1 MTRSI
6 WGKQILVNSV
16 RMFALAGGRGD
27 RFFPFSTII
36 PKCLIPVA
44 GKPCLRWIVEDAI
57 QQEFT
62 DVVLCVNRRDE
73 SNFKYEF
80 RDLKLKYSVSEEPTG
95 TVDELSRARGLV
107 DGTFILR
114 YGDDLT
120 EIDYGKLLQFHREK
134 EAALTLGATAGFRLP
149 VGILDTDS
157 SGRVVKFTEKPR
169 LERPSWIG
177 IGVFEPGVM
186 SYLRA
191 GEDIAA
197 DTISRM
203 LEAGE
208 RVYSFVVQNG
218 WYDVGNIEHW
228 RMADDYFR
236 KNKST
241 SIRDAS
247 QSE

>member
-1 MTRSI
+1 MN
-6 WGKQILVNSV
+6 NSV
-16 RMFALAGGRGD
+16 RMFVLAGGKGD
-27 RFFPFSTII
+27 RFFPISTII

-44 GKPCLRWIVEDAI
+44 GKPCLRWIVEDVI
-57 QQEFT
+57 QQGFT
-62 DVVLCVNRRDE
+62 DIVLCVNRKDE

-80 RDLKLKYSVSEEPTG
+80 RDLKLKYSVSKEPTG
-95 TVDELSRARGLV
+95 TVDELSFARGLI

-120 EIDYGKLLQFHREK
+120 EIDYSELLKFHREK
-134 EAALTLGATAGFRLP
+134 EAAVTLAATTGFRLP
-149 VGILDTDS
+149 VGILETDAV
-157 SGRVVKFTEKPR
+157 GRVAKFIEKPR

-177 IGVFEPGVM
+177 IGVFEPKVLN
-186 SYLRA
+186 YLRS

-208 RVYSFVVQNG
+208 KVYSFVVQNG

-236 KNKST
+236 NSRSA
-241 SIRDAS
+241 SIRDES
-247 QSE
+247 QCE

>member
-1 MTRSI
+1 MN
-6 WGKQILVNSV
+6 NSV
-16 RMFALAGGRGD
+16 RMFVLAGGKGD
-27 RFFPFSTII
+27 RFFPISTII

-44 GKPCLRWIVEDAI
+44 GKPCLRWIVEDVI
-57 QQEFT
+57 QQGFT
-62 DVVLCVNRRDE
+62 DIVLCVNRKDE

-80 RDLKLKYSVSEEPTG
+80 RDLKLKYSVSKEPTG
-95 TVDELSRARGLV
+95 TVDELSFARGLI

-120 EIDYGKLLQFHREK
+120 EIDYSELLKFHREK
-134 EAALTLGATAGFRLP
+134 EAAVTLAATTGFRLP
-149 VGILDTDS
+149 VGILETDAV
-157 SGRVVKFTEKPR
+157 GRVAKFIEKPR

-177 IGVFEPGVM
+177 IGVFEPKVLN
-186 SYLRA
+186 YLRS

-236 KNKST
+236 KSKST
-241 SIRDAS
+241 SIRDES
-247 QSE
+247 QCE